1 MPTTVRNPTNI
12 AIPILVSDGR
22 DERHTTL
29 LSRQTFNV
37 PEGYFISEQTKGRF
51 PQLIIKEDKPVEVII
66 PKVEIVPSVEEKPK
80 EAVHVE
86 SKRVEIQE
94 PKMVVKPTDKTL
106 TRGGN

>member
-12 AIPILVSDGR
+12 AIPIMVSDGR
-22 DERHTTL
+22 NERHTTL

-66 PKVEIVPSVEEKPK
+66 PQVEEKPK
-80 EAVHVE
+80 EAVQVE
-86 SKRVEIQE
+86 SKKVEIQE
-94 PKMVVKPTDKTL
+94 PAMVVKPTDKPFN
-106 TRGGN
+106 RGGK